1 MRRDLGK
8 RLTCVSIW
16 VRLGRVA
23 LLNAVLGWLRRR
35 RRRHW
40 HRSRRELT
48 SRHRRLLLWNPL
60 VARWWDANVLLL
72 NSRLLRQI
80 QRRRVKPLLGLGGER
95 RLHHRFSMVDVRF
108 GCRRGRLVVRQI
120 GRLLRLT
127 MQYWLSGG
135 SLRGL
140 TGCCTSCGHHCWL

>member
-1 MRRDLGK
+1 
-8 RLTCVSIW
+8 LTCVSIW

-40 HRSRRELT
+40 HRPRRELT

-95 RLHHRFSMVDVRF
+95 RLHCRFSMVDVRF

-127 MQYWLSGG
+127 MQYRLSGG

-140 TGCCTSCGHHCWL
+140 AGCCTSCGHHCWL